1 LLEAVFEP
9 PRPQTRLVERDLGPR
24 PRVGLSATSKS
35 VCRSLAQRIQSDQD
49 AKHLFMTTL
58 VAVTLAGS
66 IAGHSIGHRQDM
78 DRATLTVD
86 KAADASDVRLFASAS
101 GKKASSCFVRHY
113 DADICP
119 IPAGGLR
126 HMPLSVP
133 IAASARLLQPRAR
146 RGCRTSASIAK
157 GGGTMWRSPGTT
169 SPH

>member
-1 LLEAVFEP
+1 
-9 PRPQTRLVERDLGPR
+9 
-24 PRVGLSATSKS
+24 
-35 VCRSLAQRIQSDQD
+35 
-49 AKHLFMTTL
+49 MTTL

-119 IPAGGLR
+119 IPARQDNERHSFPVWRKERRQPGDFAAIATAPAPRMPDIRVDCERWWHNVALSRNDKSALTLR
-126 HMPLSVP
+126 DLLPGVV
-133 IAASARLLQPRAR
+133 SAEKRGMLRLAEPQSERYPCLKP
-146 RGCRTSASIAK
+146 
-157 GGGTMWRSPGTT
+157 
-169 SPH
+169 